1 MFECVLYKT
10 KSEKI
15 ALTKVM
21 ETGYKNYEGI
31 LINNSNVVD
40 PIIKLQVG
48 ADVIATYN
56 YMVIGDFGR
65 KYFITDITAL
75 THDTCMVSGHVDVL
89 STYEVEI
96 RSNSGIVG
104 RATNMWHKYMND
116 NMIKVDSRPVIT
128 TQVFKKGGYFLDN
141 PSIALV
147 VVG

>member
-1 MFECVLYKT
+1 MFECTLYKT
-10 KSEKI
+10 KSEKT

-21 ETGYKNYEGI
+21 ETGWKAYEGI

-40 PIIKLQVG
+40 PVIKLQVG

-89 STYEVEI
+89 STYETEI
-96 RSNSGIVG
+96 RANSGIVG